1 MPAAFAY
8 LAAAFVLVV
17 VGLLLLASALLIAL
31 VPRWR
36 PLAKRIAL
44 GVPGSAVGLLAF
56 QLAAFPVV
64 LAILWTF
71 LVPVGYFHGS
81 GGVTTNPLIVVLSIG
96 SILVATAFFG
106 TASLGG
112 LVFGWRAANA
122 LGQGIALRTYLAS
135 EEIWQVVATAFRRPY
150 RLPLLLWLL
159 CVWSVFG
166 IWASRCWLNSG
177 VTVAEVSEAYRAT
190 APLPERNV
198 LDIKADGSWEYRRE
212 SHLEGERAAG
222 RWEFE
227 PAQSDSTTVVLSFEV
242 KSGSNQ
248 DQSSSLRERDPLA
261 QAGFVYGS
269 VSRDCAGKLIVCFGA
284 DDQVCFEQQ
293 RETGE
298 RRAATGGTPDRL
310 RTLAA
315 RAPLRLT
322 LLATC
327 RL

>member
-1 MPAAFAY
+1 VAF
-8 LAAAFVLVV
+8 
-17 VGLLLLASALLIAL
+17 LLLASALLMAV

-44 GVPGSAVGLLAF
+44 GVSGSAAGLLAF
-56 QLAAFPVV
+56 QLAALPIV

-81 GGVTTNPLIVVLSIG
+81 GGAMTNPLIIVLSIG

-135 EEIWQVVATAFRRPY
+135 EKIWQVVATAFRRPY

-159 CVWSVFG
+159 CVWSVFA
-166 IWASRCWLNSG
+166 ISASRCWLNSG
-177 VTVAEVSEAYRAT
+177 VTAAEVPGAYRAT
-190 APLPERNV
+190 ASLPERSV

-212 SHLEGERAAG
+212 SQLEGARAAG

-227 PAQSDSTTVVLSFEV
+227 PAQSDNATVVISFEV
-242 KSGSNQ
+242 KSGPRQ
-248 DQSSSLRERDPLA
+248 HQPGSLSEHDPLA
-261 QAGFVYGS
+261 GPGFVYSS
-269 VSRDCAGKLIVCFGA
+269 VSRDCAGNLHVCFGA
-284 DDQVCFEQQ
+284 DDQFCFERQSEA
-293 RETGE
+293 RESD
-298 RRAATGGTPDRL
+298 AAPGTPGRA

-315 RAPLRLT
+315 RSPWRLT
-322 LLATC
+322 PPASCLL
-327 RL
+327 